1 MRSYRVVR
9 EGDPSF
15 ATVDSVAGS
24 RGLSV
29 ATLISADES
38 VHVEVA
44 LAELEPGGWVA
55 GHLHPFEE
63 SFYVLS
69 GSALLGID
77 GHRYGLV
84 TDDFGFVP
92 VATPHAW
99 SNPFDEPVR
108 WYRIRSP
115 QPRPIGT
122 SMGTFPVPAYEAPT
136 EGRAVD
142 EEDPVAR
149 FAGHFSEADLSAP
162 GPLSMPGYHGHNIR
176 DISVRMMVDDVLG
189 AIHHTHFM
197 VQFAPREDE
206 GMSGSGH
213 FHAFEEAYYLLRGT
227 GETVLEGDHHTV
239 SAGDLVWVSTGCMH
253 AWVNR
258 GKEPLRFI
266 ELQAPRPP
274 FSNML
279 FLEGRWSQL
288 ADETIPAASTPPG

>member
-1 MRSYRVVR
+1 VPSYRVVR
-9 EGDPSF
+9 QADRKFSAIESPAASK
-15 ATVDSVAGS
+15 
-24 RGLSV
+24 GLSV
-29 ATLISADES
+29 ATLISEQDGS
-38 VHVEVA
+38 VHVEVSVS
-44 LAELEPGGWVA
+44 ELEPSGQVS

-63 SFYVLS
+63 SFYILS
-69 GSALLGID
+69 GSALLSID
-77 GHRYGLV
+77 GHRYALGP
-84 TDDFGFVP
+84 DDFGFVP

-99 SNPFDEPVR
+99 SNPHDEPVR

-115 QPRPIGT
+115 QPRPIGVAN
-122 SMGTFPVPAYEAPT
+122 GTFPVPKCEVPT
-136 EGRAVD
+136 EGRAVS
-142 EEDPVAR
+142 EEDPTAR
-149 FAGHFSEADLSAP
+149 FVGHFTDADLNAP

-197 VQFAPREDE
+197 VQFAPREEE

-213 FHAFEEAYYLLRGT
+213 FHAFEEAYFLLRGT
-227 GETVLEGDHHTV
+227 GETVLEDEHFKV

-258 GKEPLRFI
+258 GSEPLRFI

-279 FLEGRWSQL
+279 FLERPWAEL
-288 ADETIPAASTPPG
+288 AERTIGGAS

>member
-1 MRSYRVVR
+1 LHSYRVVR
-9 EGDPSF
+9 EAGRKF
-15 ATVDSVAGS
+15 KTIDSVAGS

-29 ATLISADES
+29 AALINGEDGSA
-38 VHVEVA
+38 HVETSVS
-44 LAELEPGGWVA
+44 ELQPGGHVS

-63 SFYVLS
+63 SFYILS
-69 GSALLGID
+69 GSGLLSID
-77 GHRYGLV
+77 GQRYALGP
-84 TDDFGFVP
+84 DDFGFVP

-99 SNPFDEPVR
+99 SNPHDEPVR

-115 QPRPIGT
+115 QPRPVGVAH
-122 SMGTFPVPAYEAPT
+122 GTFPVPGYEVPT
-136 EGRAVD
+136 EGRAVS
-142 EEDPVAR
+142 EDDPTAR
-149 FAGHFSEADLSAP
+149 FVGHFADADLNAP

-197 VQFAPREDE
+197 VQFAPREEE

-213 FHAFEEAYYLLRGT
+213 FHAFEEAYYLLRGS
-227 GETVLEGDHHTV
+227 GETILEGERFNV

-258 GKEPLRFI
+258 GSEPLRFI

-279 FLEGRWSQL
+279 FLEGPWAEL
-288 ADETIPAASTPPG
+288 AKRTIDGAP

>member
-1 MRSYRVVR
+1 MHSYRVVR
-9 EGDPSF
+9 EAGRKF
-15 ATVDSVAGS
+15 KTIDSVAGS

-29 ATLISADES
+29 AALINGEDGSA
-38 VHVEVA
+38 HVETSVS
-44 LAELEPGGWVA
+44 ELQPGGHVS

-63 SFYVLS
+63 SFYILS
-69 GSALLGID
+69 GSGLLSID
-77 GHRYGLV
+77 GQRYALGP
-84 TDDFGFVP
+84 DDFGFVP

-99 SNPFDEPVR
+99 SNPHDEPVR

-115 QPRPIGT
+115 QPRPVGVAH
-122 SMGTFPVPAYEAPT
+122 GTFPVPGYEVPT
-136 EGRAVD
+136 EGRAVS
-142 EEDPVAR
+142 EDDPTAR
-149 FAGHFSEADLSAP
+149 FVGHFADADLNAP

-197 VQFAPREDE
+197 VQFAPREEE

-213 FHAFEEAYYLLRGT
+213 FHAFEEAYYLLRGS
-227 GETVLEGDHHTV
+227 GETILEGERFNV

-258 GKEPLRFI
+258 GSEPLRFI

-279 FLEGRWSQL
+279 FLEGPWAEL
-288 ADETIPAASTPPG
+288 AKRTIDGAP

>member
-1 MRSYRVVR
+1 VPGYSVVR
-9 EGDPSF
+9 EADQDF
-15 ATVDSVAGS
+15 NTIDSAAGS
-24 RGLSV
+24 KGLSV
-29 ATLISADES
+29 ATLISEEDGS
-38 VHVEVA
+38 VHVEVSVSQ
-44 LAELEPGGWVA
+44 LEPGGEVL

-63 SFYVLS
+63 SFYILS
-69 GSALLGID
+69 GSALLSID
-77 GHRYGLV
+77 GQRYALGP
-84 TDDFGFVP
+84 DDFGFVP

-99 SNPFDEPVR
+99 RNPHDQPVR

-115 QPRPIGT
+115 QPRPIGVAN
-122 SMGTFPVPAYEAPT
+122 GTFPVPGYEVPA
-136 EGRAVD
+136 EGGAVS
-142 EEDPVAR
+142 EEDPAAR
-149 FAGHFSEADLSAP
+149 FVGHFADADLNAP

-197 VQFAPREDE
+197 VQFAPREEE

-213 FHAFEEAYYLLRGT
+213 FHAFEEAYFLLRGT
-227 GETVLEGDHHTV
+227 GETVLEGEHFNV

-258 GKEPLRFI
+258 GSGPLRFI

-279 FLEGRWSQL
+279 FLERPWAEL
-288 ADETIPAASTPPG
+288 AERAIGGAS